1 MVSKELLEEIK
12 EQCKNTDCSE
22 CWLSVGIYQ
31 EGLDYTYYSCDI
43 RKKPEDWDL
52 EKERIKQT
60 KKSKKEQEKAEKKA
74 IKAKKDAE
82 REARKKAAEEKPKK
96 KRGRK
101 KKEDK

>member
-1 MVSKELLEEIK
+1 MVDKELLEQIK

-22 CWLSVGIYQ
+22 CFLSVGIYQ

-60 KKSKKEQEKAEKKA
+60 KKSKKEQEKEERKA
-74 IKAKKDAE
+74 AKAKKEAE
-82 REARKKAAEEKPKK
+82 KEARKKVNSEPK

-101 KKEDK
+101 KKDN

>member
-1 MVSKELLEEIK
+1 MVDKELLEKIK
-12 EQCKNTDCSE
+12 EQCENTDCSE

-52 EKERIKQT
+52 EKERVKQT
-60 KKSKKEQEKAEKKA
+60 KKSKKEQEKAA
-74 IKAKKDAE
+74 
-82 REARKKAAEEKPKK
+82 KAAEKARKEEEKEAK

-101 KKEDK
+101 RAKKVDK